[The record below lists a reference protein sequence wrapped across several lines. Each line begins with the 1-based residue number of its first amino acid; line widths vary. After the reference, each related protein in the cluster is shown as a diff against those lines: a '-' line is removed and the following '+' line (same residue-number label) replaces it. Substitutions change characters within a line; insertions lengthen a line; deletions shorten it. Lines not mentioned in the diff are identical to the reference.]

1 MSNNP
6 IYQLDLAALRG
17 YDERKVSRFPT
28 PDVVIAFPPR
38 WNTML
43 ETMSVTIASAEY
55 ASSGVPFTVVP
66 CDWLTPNPAPHF
78 RFITTVNGHVTG
90 DITVQGIPVEYAD
103 YAPILLRDGF
113 EWVGVNLGSQRVSIE
128 RVVPPVGEDVPEG
141 E

>member
-17 YDERKVSRFPT
+17 YNRALAEHFPT
-28 PDVVIAFPPR
+28 PDVTLRDTPYWSRIS
-38 WNTML
+38 
-43 ETMSVTIASAEY
+43 ETLMVTAINDNACAI
-55 ASSGVPFTVVP
+55 VP

-78 RFITTVNGHVTG
+78 RFLTTVNGHVTV
-90 DITVQGIPVEYAD
+90 DITVQSIPVEYAD
-103 YAPILLRDGF
+103 YAPILLREGF